1 MLRCLARLVRL
12 VPTTVA
18 LAVSACTSSE
28 PAAKPP
34 PVAAYRTVGSWEGTG
49 NRTLGDVSS
58 EGHFRVRWTTRDE
71 NPRGSGTFRLT
82 IRSGISGRPLQVAAD
97 HTGEG
102 SGVVDFEDSPRVYDF
117 LVESENVHWS
127 FTIEDVVAVAATP

>member
-1 MLRCLARLVRL
+1 MLRCLTRL
-12 VPTTVA
+12 VPIAVV
-18 LAVSACTSSE
+18 LAVSACTASE

-82 IRSGISGRPLQVAAD
+82 IRSGISGRPLQAAD